1 MTTIV
6 FLTSLL
12 AIPISYFMNNLF
24 SLREPLLIL
33 FVGVLCLIIV
43 TLIPYFHIRNRPTNN
58 TDPFYHALGIF
69 TFSSVID
76 LIIALENDGIIDDF
90 MDFYLRE
97 GEPYLRT
104 SHGTM
109 ICYWD
114 GIAHYAMYLIMLAA
128 LSWNQRYRNV
138 GLYWAGSIIH
148 SMLVFVPGSII
159 GKHGLKWVIFLNV
172 PYFIIPISV
181 AVSLLQERPKYKE
194 ITAEKEKEKT
204 NWMSI
209 LGNLL
214 QRPID
219 VLYILYFMIAAFIAL
234 IRACAVLGSES
245 YLFKSYMVNIEPY
258 MSDGTNYPKMQM
270 LVYLFYF
277 TPYYIW
283 MIFILL
289 KPKLIQ
295 QPWVVDWAIIH
306 AGAAAQAQ
314 FCHIG
319 SSLHYRTPYSLR
331 VPQTPVYCSIFWLI
345 NLMLLAVPQF
355 FMMHCQA
362 QVNSIID
369 EDTSDISKSLK
380 SMGSQESLD
389 AIDRLVE
396 NATRNKMIALQSK

>member
-1 MTTIV
+1 MIKEIMDTH
-6 FLTSLL
+6 LS
-12 AIPISYFMNNLF
+12 LF
-24 SLREPLLIL
+24 SHHIKVLNKNVHCIFYIIFSL
-33 FVGVLCLIIV
+33 FF
-43 TLIPYFHIRNRPTNN
+43 P
-58 TDPFYHALGIF
+58 IF
-69 TFSSVID
+69 F
-76 LIIALENDGIIDDF
+76 
-90 MDFYLRE
+90 
-97 GEPYLRT
+97 
-104 SHGTM
+104 
-109 ICYWD
+109 
-114 GIAHYAMYLIMLAA
+114 
-128 LSWNQRYRNV
+128 
-138 GLYWAGSIIH
+138 
-148 SMLVFVPGSII
+148 FVA
-159 GKHGLKWVIFLNV
+159 
-172 PYFIIPISV
+172 IS
-181 AVSLLQERPKYKE
+181 
-194 ITAEKEKEKT
+194 
-204 NWMSI
+204 
-209 LGNLL
+209 
-214 QRPID
+214 
-219 VLYILYFMIAAFIAL
+219 F
-234 IRACAVLGSES
+234 
-245 YLFKSYMVNIEPY
+245 
-258 MSDGTNYPKMQM
+258 QM

-295 QPWVVDWAIIH
+295 QPWVIDWAIIH